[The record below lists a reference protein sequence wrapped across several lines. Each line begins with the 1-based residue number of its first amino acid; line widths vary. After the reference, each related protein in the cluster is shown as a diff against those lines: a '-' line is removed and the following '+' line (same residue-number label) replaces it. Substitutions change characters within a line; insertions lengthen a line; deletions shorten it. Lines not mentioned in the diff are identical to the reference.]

1 MDPSI
6 NSRLLF
12 ALFLLSFFLS
22 GCSKSRPQPIATAS
36 ATPEVSSEPPDTSA
50 QVSEAVIRVF
60 KDAATVDPEHN
71 PNFVTADFN
80 GDGSKD
86 LAVILKARPDKLDE
100 VNQQYPPWILGD
112 PFIVS
117 QPGAPPLKI
126 ASNET
131 LLAVIHGF
139 GPQGWHDPEAT
150 QTYLLKN
157 SVGREI
163 TSKSKTEVVNANQQK
178 PAPRLA
184 GDSIAETLRGHSG
197 YLFFNGAQYSWYN
210 PQTFKGEVQT
220 RLTHAGMKPK
230 SSQFDLLHP
239 KLVAAEKQ

>member
-6 NSRLLF
+6 KSKLLF
-12 ALFLLSFFLS
+12 AFFLFSFSLS
-22 GCSKSRPQPIATAS
+22 GCSKSHPQPIATAS
-36 ATPEVSSEPPDTSA
+36 GTPQVSSERPDTSA
-50 QVSEAVIRVF
+50 QVNEAVRRVF
-60 KDAATVDPEHN
+60 KDAAIVDPEHN
-71 PNFVTADFN
+71 PNFIIADFN

-86 LAVILKARPDKLDE
+86 LAVILKARPDQLE
-100 VNQQYPPWILGD
+100 EMNQQYPPWILRD

-126 ASNET
+126 TSNET

-139 GPQGWHDPEAT
+139 GPQGWQDPQAT

-163 TSKSKTEVVNANQQK
+163 TSKTKTEVVNANLQK

-197 YLFFNGAQYSWYN
+197 YLFFNGAQYSWYD

-220 RLTHAGMKPK
+220 RLTHAGMQPR
-230 SSQFDLLHP
+230 SSQLDLLHP
-239 KLVAAEKQ
+239 KLVAVEKK